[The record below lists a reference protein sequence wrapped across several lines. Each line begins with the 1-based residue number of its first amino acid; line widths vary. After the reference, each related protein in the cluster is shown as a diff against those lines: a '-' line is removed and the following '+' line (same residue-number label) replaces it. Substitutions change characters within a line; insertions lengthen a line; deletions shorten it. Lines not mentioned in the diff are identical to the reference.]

1 MKQLMSQSHTTDN
14 VYEGLY
20 DLFWGCGS
28 GVMVFFCDINELFIS
43 CSYCDNMPLLNEQL
57 LNEQFLFL

>member
-20 DLFWGCGS
+20 DLFLVCGS

-43 CSYCDNMPLLNEQL
+43 CSYCDNMPLLNE
-57 LNEQFLFL
+57 